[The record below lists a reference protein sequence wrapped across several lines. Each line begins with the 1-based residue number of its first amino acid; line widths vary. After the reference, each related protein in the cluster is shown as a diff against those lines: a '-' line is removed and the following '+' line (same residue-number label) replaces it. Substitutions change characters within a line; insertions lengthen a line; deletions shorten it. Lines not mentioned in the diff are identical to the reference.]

1 MGKGIMAKPDFKKK
15 KKKKDAPLMH
25 SEHSLLFCVSRTV
38 YLKDKLMLLG
48 WCPACRAGSDV

>member
-1 MGKGIMAKPDFKKK
+1 MGKGIMAKPDLKK

-48 WCPACRAGSDV
+48 